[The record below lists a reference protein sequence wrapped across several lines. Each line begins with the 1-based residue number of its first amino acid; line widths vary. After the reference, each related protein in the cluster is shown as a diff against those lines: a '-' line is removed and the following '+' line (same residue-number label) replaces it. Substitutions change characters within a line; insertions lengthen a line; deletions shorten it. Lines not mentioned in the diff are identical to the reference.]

1 MAPHAKRK
9 NRSWF
14 TVVGFY
20 RDNNQVWVEHAWAF
34 DPQDASYSAI
44 KAIHDK
50 TDGASDPAVVEV
62 FKGQQRGLLQT
73 ENIMVLAQGEP
84 FLQELS

>member
-20 RDNNQVWVEHAWAF
+20 RDNNQVWVEHSWAF
-34 DPQDASYSAI
+34 DPQDASYSAV
-44 KAIHDK
+44 KALYEK
-50 TDGASDPAVVEV
+50 AESSDPAVVDV
-62 FKGQQRGLLQT
+62 FKGKQKGLLQT
-73 ENIMVLAQGEP
+73 ENIMVFAQGEP
-84 FLQELS
+84 SLQEMS